1 MRCRKGATLVEL
13 MLAGAILALVV
24 TSLFEGVLVANRIAH
39 ENAELLAAQA
49 IASDAAWWRFNEK
62 YDGKSGLDINI
73 PKDGEDG
80 WENLSRTAAPLLSR
94 YPLAPQ
100 LRIEVSAI
108 AEAGW
113 DAEIRVIT
121 ADVRWGPEIKDENGK
136 TRRRKLSD
144 SGHEVR
150 VCRGTFGRVP

>member
-1 MRCRKGATLVEL
+1 MRGRKGATLVEL

-24 TSLFEGVLVANRIAH
+24 TSLFEGILVTNRIAH

-49 IASDAAWWRFNEK
+49 IASDAAWWRFNER
-62 YDGKSGLDINI
+62 YDGKGGLEVVVPMEWRD
-73 PKDGEDG
+73 
-80 WENLSRTAAPLLSR
+80 LSRTAAPLLSR
-94 YPLAPQ
+94 YDRAPR
-100 LRIEVSAI
+100 LGIGVSAI

-113 DAEIRVIT
+113 DAEMRVIT
-121 ADVRWGPEIKDENGK
+121 ADVEWGPAG
-136 TRRRKLSD
+136 RRRKLSD

>member
-1 MRCRKGATLVEL
+1 MRARKGATLVEL

-49 IASDAAWWRFNEK
+49 IASDAAWWRFNEQ
-62 YDGKSGLDINI
+62 YDGKGGLDIG
-73 PKDGEDG
+73 PMAWQD
-80 WENLSRTAAPLLSR
+80 LSRKAAPQLSR
-94 YPLAPQ
+94 YNQAPR
-100 LRIEVSAI
+100 LGIGVSAI
-108 AEAGW
+108 TEAGW
-113 DAEIRVIT
+113 DAEMRVIT
-121 ADVRWGPEIKDENGK
+121 ADVEWGPAG
-136 TRRRKLSD
+136 RRRKLSD